1 MITDITKSLFPDNTY
16 NRIIDKII
24 QPAST
29 IAPILPMIKAP
40 IGLDTIPSL
49 LKSFYAA
56 SNPGELFAFIL
67 FLLTYKGALR
77 WAHKIQV
84 FTWQLLAL
92 GIPLEWEKSMLG
104 FMQDRAGLLG
114 KLMGFNYIAK
124 LACKL
129 LIKMGF
135 RIRPDFPNLL
145 SRVSYAIY
153 IANFIDLFKG
163 QFLRI
168 FFPSLVENRRQS
180 YVVNRSSSVAIW
192 VILFF
197 VACEMISTYLK
208 VPLSSTLAL
217 GGVGGLALG
226 LSARDIAANFLGG
239 MLLLFNEPFVPGD
252 MVTFKTG
259 SSELIG
265 RVERVGWGQ
274 TRIRGRDTRP
284 TYVPNSHF
292 VQTAVTN
299 MERIT
304 HRKFEAIVPLRF
316 QDQHLMQDVLM
327 RIKDALRTI
336 PKLDV
341 LSMPFRVSF
350 VKFGQYSL
358 DIEITC
364 FFATKS
370 IDEFLALQQIA
381 NLEILKVIRECG
393 AQLAL
398 PTSNIVGLSQQL
410 VGLAQIAG
418 VSPQNEGM
426 SQVQQMAAPQMAVP
440 QMISPQMAAQT
451 TYTPQQS
458 RQPMAN
464 SQPSITAPAAQ
475 KLLSKSAPNINAI
488 TNPNNIPLTS
498 TSATTSASTI
508 RQPPT
513 PHTKL
518 PPPLIPPP
526 LGKSVLDLELKAP
539 LVSPSLTLNMNNNT
553 MSTTRPTGIDERRQ
567 YNIGRK
573 MTSNT
578 ESKLSNAE
586 AENIQTAEPQTDML
600 ADMLP
605 PLSGTIFNQLGTVRN
620 HNDSNYL
627 FKTKVFQ
634 GQELVHDSG
643 VDRNKA
649 INSSTPVT
657 FIQSGK
663 KIVETPPSKNALY
676 ALEQEFFKKGE
687 INDDDKWIEKDTTFG
702 EW

>member
-1 MITDITKSLFPDNTY
+1 MIMITFIMKLLLLLIVIEQCISLSIISTTKKINYHNHQSHYHHQNNKKLVMITDITRSLFPSFINPIVEQ
-16 NRIIDKII
+16 IIHPIV
-24 QPAST
+24 
-29 IAPILPMIKAP
+29 PILPIVKTTEA
-40 IGLDTIPSL
+40 IPL
-49 LKSFYAA
+49 FKSFLLA
-56 SNPGELFAFIL
+56 SNSGELLVFIL
-67 FLLTYKGALR
+67 FSLTYKRALR

-92 GIPLEWEKSMLG
+92 GIPLEWERSMLG

-114 KLMGFNYIAK
+114 KLMGFNYIVK
-124 LACKL
+124 IVFKL
-129 LIKMGF
+129 LIKIGF
-135 RIRPDFPNLL
+135 RIRPDFPSLL

-153 IANFIDLFKG
+153 IANFVDLFKG
-163 QFLRI
+163 QFLKLL
-168 FFPSLVENRRQS
+168 FPSLGSDRRQN
-180 YVVNRSSSVAIW
+180 YVVNRSSSVAVW
-192 VILFF
+192 VVLFF

-316 QDQHLMQDVLM
+316 QDQHLVQDVLIK
-327 RIKDALRTI
+327 IKDALRTI

-350 VKFGQYSL
+350 VKFGTYSL

-398 PTSNIVGLSQQL
+398 PTSNIVGLPQQL
-410 VGLAQIAG
+410 NGIP
-418 VSPQNEGM
+418 PQTTALPQQPP
-426 SQVQQMAAPQMAVP
+426 QVPQQQLQAPQ
-440 QMISPQMAAQT
+440 QT
-451 TYTPQQS
+451 SLAP
-458 RQPMAN
+458 
-464 SQPSITAPAAQ
+464 QPSV
-475 KLLSKSAPNINAI
+475 INAKGAM
-488 TNPNNIPLTS
+488 S
-498 TSATTSASTI
+498 SATSNSASANTAGATARKI
-508 RQPPT
+508 PAQSPT
-513 PHTKL
+513 PKL
-518 PPPLIPPP
+518 PPPLVPPP
-526 LGKSVLDLELKAP
+526 IAKQTAQLEQRRLYSIGQKQY
-539 LVSPSLTLNMNNNT
+539 
-553 MSTTRPTGIDERRQ
+553 RPDPQ
-567 YNIGRK
+567 PNISG
-573 MTSNT
+573 T
-578 ESKLSNAE
+578 ESFSLPLSRTQKVTE
-586 AENIQTAEPQTDML
+586 DRDIL
-600 ADMLP
+600 AGIVP
-605 PLSGTIFNQLGTVRN
+605 PLSGTIFSPMSTMNPG
-620 HNDSNYL
+620 DSNYL
-627 FKTKVFQ
+627 FKAKVLQ
-634 GQELVHDSG
+634 GHESLQANDK
-643 VDRNKA
+643 NKINGA
-649 INSSTPVT
+649 MTSNSVKDTSTNSSLKNNKKTVNVENPPVRNSL
-657 FIQSGK
+657 F
-663 KIVETPPSKNALY
+663 
-676 ALEQEFFKKGE
+676 ALEQEFLYRGDA
-687 INDDDKWIEKDTTFG
+687 NDDDEKWIETDTLYG

>member
-1 MITDITKSLFPDNTY
+1 
-16 NRIIDKII
+16 
-24 QPAST
+24 
-29 IAPILPMIKAP
+29 
-40 IGLDTIPSL
+40 
-49 LKSFYAA
+49 
-56 SNPGELFAFIL
+56 
-67 FLLTYKGALR
+67 
-77 WAHKIQV
+77 
-84 FTWQLLAL
+84 
-92 GIPLEWEKSMLG
+92 
-104 FMQDRAGLLG
+104 
-114 KLMGFNYIAK
+114 
-124 LACKL
+124 
-129 LIKMGF
+129 
-135 RIRPDFPNLL
+135 
-145 SRVSYAIY
+145 
-153 IANFIDLFKG
+153 
-163 QFLRI
+163 
-168 FFPSLVENRRQS
+168 
-180 YVVNRSSSVAIW
+180 
-192 VILFF
+192 
-197 VACEMISTYLK
+197 
-208 VPLSSTLAL
+208 
-217 GGVGGLALG
+217 
-226 LSARDIAANFLGG
+226 
-239 MLLLFNEPFVPGD
+239 VPGD

-586 AENIQTAEPQTDML
+586 AENIQIAEPQTDML

-605 PLSGTIFNQLGTVRN
+605 SLSGTIFNQLGTVRN